1 MDQQTFDNQDL
12 YQENFDNQDLYQEN
26 FNNMNFDSSQV
37 FGDAQSETTDAN
49 VSTTSSTLT
58 SSLVW
63 EHFDKNPSYALGY
76 NVCKKCTI

>member
-37 FGDAQSETTDAN
+37 FGDVQIFYQILFLSFIFNDI
-49 VSTTSSTLT
+49 
-58 SSLVW
+58 
-63 EHFDKNPSYALGY
+63 FK
-76 NVCKKCTI
+76 